1 MRVGQVAVLVAGVVA
16 LFYPAL
22 RLPWIFGVPVGLAVA
37 LVAMG
42 RSVVVELWGSQE
54 RSLLT
59 VEPLHTMAFASM
71 AVWGVA
77 LGVATVAYAVRRRA
91 ECSRCGRGLP
101 EVVPGEVRSSA

>member
-1 MRVGQVAVLVAGVVA
+1 MSGR
-16 LFYPAL
+16 
-22 RLPWIFGVPVGLAVA
+22 RVPVGLAVVPATLVAVA

-42 RSVVVELWGSQE
+42 RSVVVELLGSQE